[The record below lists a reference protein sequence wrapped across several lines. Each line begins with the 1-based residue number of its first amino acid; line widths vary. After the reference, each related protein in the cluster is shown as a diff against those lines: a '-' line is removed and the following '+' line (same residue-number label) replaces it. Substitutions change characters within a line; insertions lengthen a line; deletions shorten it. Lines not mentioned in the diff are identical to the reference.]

1 MPTRKYLLWF
11 LFFENNIFARI
22 GDAPGVAIK
31 DGTEGEGRFLAP
43 PCCLGVV
50 AEILGFDF
58 GSDDDD
64 LVVAAVLSERKQV
77 RTMFRNETC
86 LAFRAFFGA
95 DNAGRK
101 LFIFGEF

>member
-1 MPTRKYLLWF
+1 MPRKYLLWF
-11 LFFENNIFARI
+11 LFFENNLFART

-31 DGTEGEGRFLAP
+31 DGTEGEERFLAP

-50 AEILGFDF
+50 AEILDF
-58 GSDDDD
+58 EFGTDDVV
-64 LVVAAVLSERKQV
+64 VVAAVLPERKQV

-95 DNAGRK
+95 DNAGRT
-101 LFIFGEF
+101 LFIFDEF